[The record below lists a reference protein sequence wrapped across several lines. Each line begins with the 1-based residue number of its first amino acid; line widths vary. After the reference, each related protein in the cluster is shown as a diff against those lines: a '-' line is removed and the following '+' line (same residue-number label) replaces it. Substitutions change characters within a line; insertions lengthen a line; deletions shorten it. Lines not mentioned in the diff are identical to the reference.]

1 MLKNKNILFFCPS
14 FFGYELK
21 IKDKMVEMGAT
32 VDFYD
37 ERSISKN
44 YEKALLKINPDLFL
58 KKSESYYL
66 DILDKIKNN
75 SYDVVLFV
83 KAEMVPVSILKKLR
97 KIFNTAS
104 FHLYFYDS
112 IKNIKGV
119 EKKLSYFDSIYS
131 FDRNDCNIY
140 NFKFRPLFFLD
151 EYRSNIEKE
160 YKYDLCFIGTIHSD
174 RYKIIQEIEKI
185 CIANDLK
192 LYLYPFLQS
201 KFIYYFY
208 KLTKKEFRNTS
219 IADFRFDKISS
230 QEISKVVAET
240 KVILDIQHPN
250 QTGLTMRTIE
260 MIGMNKKMITTN
272 QDIKNYD
279 FYCEENISVIDRNN
293 VNLNLEILRRSYKK
307 LDDQIYNY
315 YSIEQW
321 ILDVL
326 GEDNG

>member
-1 MLKNKNILFFCPS
+1 MEEIIL
-14 FFGYELK
+14 
-21 IKDKMVEMGAT
+21 AT
-32 VDFYD
+32 NNQGKVK
-37 ERSISKN
+37 EIQM
-44 YEKALLKINPDLFL
+44 
-58 KKSESYYL
+58 
-66 DILDKIKNN
+66 IL
-75 SYDVVLFV
+75 
-83 KAEMVPVSILKKLR
+83 
-97 KIFNTAS
+97 
-104 FHLYFYDS
+104 
-112 IKNIKGV
+112 
-119 EKKLSYFDSIYS
+119 
-131 FDRNDCNIY
+131 
-140 NFKFRPLFFLD
+140 
-151 EYRSNIEKE
+151 KE
-160 YKYDLCFIGTIHSD
+160 YK
-174 RYKIIQEIEKI
+174 IISLKEANIDIEIDEDQDTFEGNALKKATEICKLTNKI
-185 CIANDLK
+185 CIADDLK

-326 GEDNG
+326 GEYNG